1 MTDPIADLLT
11 RIRNALHAHHDKVR
25 VPASNLKVAVV
36 TILKKRGFIAGWRL
50 IEKEVQSDIE
60 IDLRYVSNGEPA
72 IRGLKR
78 VSSPGCRIYNKSKEI
93 RPILAGRG
101 VAIYSTPSG
110 VLSGE
115 EARTKGVGGEFLC
128 RVW

>member
-11 RIRNALHAHHDKVR
+11 RIRNALHAGHEKVII
-25 VPASNLKVAVV
+25 PASNIKIAIVE
-36 TILKKRGFIAGWRL
+36 ILKQRGFVQAWRVVK
-50 IEKEVQSDIE
+50 KEVQSDIE
-60 IDLRYVSNGEPA
+60 VDLRYLESKDPA

-78 VSSPGCRIYNKSKEI
+78 VSTPGCRIYNKSKDI
-93 RPILAGRG
+93 RPVLAGRG

-115 EARTKGVGGEFLC
+115 EARKTGVGGEFLC
-128 RVW
+128 RIW